1 MFVLLTCAPACVHM
15 SSSLAVMPASQT
27 CCLIQKI
34 VIWAV
39 WSVWNVAA
47 PTLWPMDA
55 GLTARLPRG
64 WPSASI
70 TLKASNAVMWPDIWA
85 RSELT
90 HSELR
95 LDMMI
100 RLKNQTINDNH
111 NNKELVGTSIF
122 YS

>member
-1 MFVLLTCAPACVHM
+1 M
-15 SSSLAVMPASQT
+15 
-27 CCLIQKI
+27 
-34 VIWAV
+34 
-39 WSVWNVAA
+39 AA

-55 GLTARLPRG
+55 ELTARLPRG

-70 TLKASNAVMWPDIWA
+70 TLKASNAVTWPDTWA

-90 HSELR
+90 HSELH
-95 LDMMI
+95 LYVMI

-111 NNKELVGTSIF
+111 NDKELTGTSIF